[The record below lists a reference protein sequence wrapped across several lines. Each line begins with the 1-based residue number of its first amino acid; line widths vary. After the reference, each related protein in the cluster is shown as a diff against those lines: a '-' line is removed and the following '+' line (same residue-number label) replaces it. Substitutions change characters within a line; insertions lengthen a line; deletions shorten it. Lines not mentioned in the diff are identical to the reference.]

1 MFQTFGDAT
10 VKRNEGAPDMASR
23 PAGKRRSVQL
33 GIDVPLLIVTAIL
46 LIFGLLMV
54 YSASWDYSF
63 QLYGSATRIFS
74 RQLMFMGLGI
84 VGAVVLTFLD
94 YRFWKRLAVPA
105 MGVTIFMLLGV
116 LFVNEMRN
124 GAVRTL
130 WGGSIQPSE
139 LAKLVTVIY
148 LSVWLFSK
156 REHLGNINLGLIP
169 LAAILGV
176 LGGLIFIQ
184 PDLSAVITIFFLGGS
199 LFFLAGAD
207 LRQIGFL
214 ILVALLFGWLIVA
227 VNSTGS
233 DRVAS
238 YLAGFQD
245 PTKASYHVQRSFEAF
260 VNGGWF
266 GAGIGNAQTKLTGLP
281 VPPTDSIFAVIGEE
295 TGVLGA
301 SVLIGLYAV
310 IMWRGLSIARRAPD
324 ALGSLL
330 AAGLCIWLAAEA
342 FINMAVMLNI
352 LPFAGNALPFISAG
366 GSNLVVSLA
375 AIGILLNISRLSGHK
390 QEEDWSLYRAFADLR
405 RRDRRRRVSRSR
417 RPADTSKA

>member
-1 MFQTFGDAT
+1 MFQTSGDAT
-10 VKRNEGAPDMASR
+10 VGRNEGPPDMVSR

-33 GIDVPLLIVTAIL
+33 GIDVPLLITTAIL

-74 RQLMFMGLGI
+74 RQLLFMGLGI
-84 VGAVVLTFLD
+84 IVAVVLTFLD
-94 YRFWKRLAVPA
+94 YHFWRRLAVPA

-116 LFVNEMRN
+116 LFVNEIRN

-156 REHLGNINLGLIP
+156 REHLGDISLGLVP

-176 LGGLIFIQ
+176 LGGLIFVQ
-184 PDLSAVITIFFLGGS
+184 PDLSAVITIFFLGGT
-199 LFFLAGAD
+199 LFFLAGGD

-227 VNSTGS
+227 LNSTGS

-238 YLAGFQD
+238 YMAGVQD
-245 PTKASYHVQRSFEAF
+245 PTQASYHVQRSFEAF
-260 VNGGWF
+260 AKGGWF
-266 GAGIGNAQTKLTGLP
+266 GVGIGNAQTKLTGLP

-295 TGVLGA
+295 TGILGA
-301 SVLIGLYAV
+301 TALISLYAV
-310 IMWRGLSIARRAPD
+310 IMWRGLTIARRAPD
-324 ALGSLL
+324 ELGALL
-330 AAGLCIWLAAEA
+330 AAGMCIWLAVEA

-352 LPFAGNALPFISAG
+352 LPFAGNALPFMSAG

-375 AIGILLNISRLSGHK
+375 AIGILLNISRLSMPK
-390 QEEDWSLYRAFADLR
+390 QADDWSLYRAFADLR

>member
-63 QLYGSATRIFS
+63 QLYGSATRIFT

-84 VGAVVLTFLD
+84 IGAVVLTFLD
-94 YRFWKRLAVPA
+94 YHFWRRLAVPA
-105 MGVTIFMLLGV
+105 MAVTIFMLLGV

-156 REHLGNINLGLIP
+156 REHLGNISLGLIP

-199 LFFLAGAD
+199 LFFLAGGD

-227 VNSTGS
+227 LNSTGS

-238 YLAGFQD
+238 YLAGLQD
-245 PTKASYHVQRSFEAF
+245 PNQASYHVQRSFEAF
-260 VNGGWF
+260 VNGRLVWGGDWECPDQ
-266 GAGIGNAQTKLTGLP
+266 AHR
-281 VPPTDSIFAVIGEE
+281 S
-295 TGVLGA
+295 
-301 SVLIGLYAV
+301 
-310 IMWRGLSIARRAPD
+310 ARATHR
-324 ALGSLL
+324 
-330 AAGLCIWLAAEA
+330 
-342 FINMAVMLNI
+342 
-352 LPFAGNALPFISAG
+352 
-366 GSNLVVSLA
+366 
-375 AIGILLNISRLSGHK
+375 
-390 QEEDWSLYRAFADLR
+390 
-405 RRDRRRRVSRSR
+405 
-417 RPADTSKA
+417 

>member
-1 MFQTFGDAT
+1 MFQTTGDAT
-10 VKRNEGAPDMASR
+10 VNRNEGPPDMVTR
-23 PAGKRRSVQL
+23 PSGKRRSVRL
-33 GIDVPLLIVTAIL
+33 GIDVPLLIVTSIL

-74 RQLMFMGLGI
+74 RQLLFMGVGI
-84 VGAVVLTFLD
+84 VAAVVLTFLD
-94 YRFWKRLAVPA
+94 YHFWRRLAVPA
-105 MGVTIFMLLGV
+105 MAVTVVMLLGV
-116 LFVNEMRN
+116 LFVNEVRN

-156 REHLGNINLGLIP
+156 REHLGDISLGLVP
-169 LAAILGV
+169 LAGILGV
-176 LGGLIFIQ
+176 VGGLIFIQ

-199 LFFLAGAD
+199 LFFLAGGD

-214 ILVALLFGWLIVA
+214 ILVAILVGWLV
-227 VNSTGS
+227 VVLTSTGS

-238 YLAGFQD
+238 YLAGLQD
-245 PTKASYHVQRSFEAF
+245 PKNASYHVQRSFEAF
-260 VNGGWF
+260 ARGGWF
-266 GAGIGNAQTKLTGLP
+266 GVGIGNAQTKLTGLP

-295 TGVLGA
+295 TGILGA
-301 SVLIGLYAV
+301 TSLIGLYAV
-310 IMWRGLSIARRAPD
+310 IMWRGLTIARRSPD
-324 ALGSLL
+324 ELGALL
-330 AAGLCIWLAAEA
+330 AAGMCVWLAVEA
-342 FINMAVMLNI
+342 FINMSVMLNI
-352 LPFAGNALPFISAG
+352 LPFAGNALPFVSAG

-375 AIGILLNISRLSGHK
+375 AIGILLNISRLSVRK

>member
-1 MFQTFGDAT
+1 MFQTSGDAT
-10 VKRNEGAPDMASR
+10 VRRSEGPPDMASR
-23 PAGKRRSVQL
+23 PAGKHRSVQL
-33 GIDVPLLIVTAIL
+33 RIDVPLLIVTAIM

-63 QLYGSATRIFS
+63 QLYGSSTRIFS
-74 RQLMFMGLGI
+74 RQLMFMGLG
-84 VGAVVLTFLD
+84 VTGAVVLAFLD
-94 YRFWKRLAVPA
+94 YHFWRRLAVPA
-105 MGVTIFMLLGV
+105 MAVTIVMLLGV
-116 LFVNEMRN
+116 LFVNEIRN

-156 REHLGNINLGLIP
+156 RENLGDISLGLVP

-176 LGGLIFIQ
+176 LGGLIFVQ
-184 PDLSAVITIFFLGGS
+184 PDLSAVITIFLLGGT
-199 LFFLAGAD
+199 LFFLAGGD

-227 VNSTGS
+227 VSSTGS

-238 YLAGFQD
+238 YLAGLAD
-245 PTKASYHVQRSFEAF
+245 PKQASYHVQRSFEAF
-260 VNGGWF
+260 VRGGWF
-266 GAGIGNAQTKLTGLP
+266 GVGIGNAQTKLTGLP

-295 TGVLGA
+295 TGILGA
-301 SVLIGLYAV
+301 AVLIGLYAA
-310 IMWRGLSIARRAPD
+310 IMWRGLTIARRAPD
-324 ALGSLL
+324 ELGALL
-330 AAGLCIWLAAEA
+330 AAGMCIWLALEA
-342 FINMAVMLNI
+342 FINMSVMLNV
-352 LPFAGNALPFISAG
+352 LPFAGNALPFVSAG

-375 AIGILLNISRLSGHK
+375 AIGILLNISRLSVPK
-390 QEEDWSLYRAFADLR
+390 QENDWSLYRAFADLR

>member
-1 MFQTFGDAT
+1 MFQTSGDAT
-10 VKRNEGAPDMASR
+10 VRRSEGPPDMASR
-23 PAGKRRSVQL
+23 PAGKHRSVQL
-33 GIDVPLLIVTAIL
+33 RIDVPLLIVTAIL

-63 QLYGSATRIFS
+63 QLYGSSTRIFS
-74 RQLMFMGLGI
+74 RQLMFMGLG
-84 VGAVVLTFLD
+84 VTGAVVLAFLD
-94 YRFWKRLAVPA
+94 YHFWRRLAVPA
-105 MGVTIFMLLGV
+105 MAVTVVMLLGV

-156 REHLGNINLGLIP
+156 RENLGDISLGLVP

-176 LGGLIFIQ
+176 LGGLIFVQ
-184 PDLSAVITIFFLGGS
+184 PDLSAVITIFLLGGS
-199 LFFLAGAD
+199 LFFLAGGD

-227 VNSTGS
+227 LSSTGS

-238 YLAGFQD
+238 YLAGLAD
-245 PTKASYHVQRSFEAF
+245 PKQASYHVQRSFEAF
-260 VNGGWF
+260 VRGGWF
-266 GAGIGNAQTKLTGLP
+266 GVGIGNAQTKLTGLP

-295 TGVLGA
+295 TGILGA
-301 SVLIGLYAV
+301 AVLIGLYAA
-310 IMWRGLSIARRAPD
+310 IMWRGLTIARRAPD
-324 ALGSLL
+324 ELGALL
-330 AAGLCIWLAAEA
+330 AAGMCIWLALEA
-342 FINMAVMLNI
+342 FINMSVMLNV
-352 LPFAGNALPFISAG
+352 LPFAGNALPFVSAG
-366 GSNLVVSLA
+366 GSNLVVSMA
-375 AIGILLNISRLSGHK
+375 AIGILLNISRLSVPK
-390 QEEDWSLYRAFADLR
+390 QENDWSLYRAFADLR